1 MWKSFVR
8 EYLRFSRRER
18 HGILILVVFM
28 ILTGYSPDLLFYCQ
42 RRMPVADSS
51 DLKAAVMAYEA
62 GLRDGSTTASG
73 QPLAG
78 ALFYFDPNALSV
90 EGWQQL
96 GVSERTAVTIG
107 KYLAHGGHFRHA
119 TDLAKIYSLPPA
131 LCVRLVPYVRI
142 ADRREERNFGRYE
155 AAGGDRHYGPYHKDS
170 AGRQQYAARAGKS
183 YYGDSAAD
191 NTGTYRG
198 GKGYYGAVDNAG
210 SYRAGK
216 AHYGTAD
223 NAGNYR
229 AGGNSYHDHAF
240 RNPDSSFTRYHKK
253 ALPTV
258 IDINTAD
265 TLAWQTLPGIGP
277 GFARRIVS
285 FRDRLGGFYA
295 VKQVGECY
303 GLADSIF
310 QKIQPFLQI
319 GNSSLTKLDLN
330 LTDEKSLAAHP
341 YIRYKLARLIVQYR
355 STHAGFKAVSELRS
369 LPLVDEIIYRKI
381 EYYIEIK
388 H

>member
-1 MWKSFVR
+1 
-8 EYLRFSRRER
+8 
-18 HGILILVVFM
+18 M
-28 ILTGYSPDLLFYCQ
+28 ILTGYSPDLLFYFQ

-62 GLRDGSTTASG
+62 GFPTATPTPSEK
-73 QPLAG
+73 PAVG

-90 EGWQQL
+90 ERWQQL

-107 KYLAHGGHFRHA
+107 KYLAHGGHFRTA

-131 LCVRLVPYVRI
+131 LCARLMPYVRI
-142 ADRREERNFGRYE
+142 VGRREEKHFGRYE
-155 AAGGDRHYGPYHKDS
+155 AAGGVRRYGPYRKDS
-170 AGRQQYAARAGKS
+170 AYRQQYGAGA
-183 YYGDSAAD
+183 G
-191 NTGTYRG
+191 N
-198 GKGYYGAVDNAG
+198 GY
-210 SYRAGK
+210 S
-216 AHYGTAD
+216 TAD

-229 AGGNSYHDHAF
+229 GGGNSYHDHAP
-240 RNPDSSFTRYHKK
+240 RNSDSSFTRYRKK
-253 ALPTV
+253 AAATV

-295 VKQVGECY
+295 VEQVGECY
-303 GLADSIF
+303 GLADSVF

-319 GNSSLTKLDLN
+319 GNSSLIKLDLN

-341 YIRYKLARLIVQYR
+341 YIRYKLAHLIVQYR
-355 STHAGFKAVSELRS
+355 TTHAGFKAVTALRS

-381 EYYIEIK
+381 EHYIEIK

>member
-28 ILTGYSPDLLFYCQ
+28 ILTGYSPDLLFYFQ

-62 GLRDGSTTASG
+62 GLPAAN
-73 QPLAG
+73 PEKPAAG
-78 ALFYFDPNALSV
+78 ALFYFDPNTLSV
-90 EGWQQL
+90 EAWQQL
-96 GVSERTAVTIG
+96 GVSERTAITIG
-107 KYLAHGGHFRHA
+107 KYLAHGGHFRSGA
-119 TDLAKIYSLPPA
+119 DLAKIYSLPPA
-131 LCVRLVPYVRI
+131 LCARLMPYVRI
-142 ADRREERNFGRYE
+142 AERKEDGHYGRYE
-155 AAGGDRHYGPYHKDS
+155 TAGSDRRYVRYQQDSVTRQSYGSGSNY
-170 AGRQQYAARAGKS
+170 RA
-183 YYGDSAAD
+183 D
-191 NTGTYRG
+191 
-198 GKGYYGAVDNAG
+198 KGYYGRSGISDNAG
-210 SYRAGK
+210 HYRG
-216 AHYGTAD
+216 
-223 NAGNYR
+223 
-229 AGGNSYHDHAF
+229 GGNGAPAS
-240 RNPDSSFTRYHKK
+240 RNVDTSFIRYRKK
-253 ALPTV
+253 APAAV

-295 VKQVGECY
+295 VEQVGECY
-303 GLADSIF
+303 GLADTVF

-319 GNSSLTKLDLN
+319 GNSSLIKLDLN

-341 YIRYKLARLIVQYR
+341 YIRYKLAHLIVQYR
-355 STHAGFKAVSELRS
+355 STHAGFKAVTELRS

-381 EYYIEIK
+381 EHYIEVK

>member
-1 MWKSFVR
+1 
-8 EYLRFSRRER
+8 
-18 HGILILVVFM
+18 M
-28 ILTGYSPDLLFYCQ
+28 ILTSYSPDLLFYCQ

-51 DLKAAVMAYEA
+51 DLKAAIMAYEA
-62 GLRDGSTTASG
+62 ALPANSTTASER
-73 QPLAG
+73 PVAG

-119 TDLAKIYSLPPA
+119 TDLAKIYSLPPS
-131 LCVRLVPYVRI
+131 LCARLMPYVRI
-142 ADRREERNFGRYE
+142 ADRREEKNFGRYE
-155 AAGGDRHYGPYHKDS
+155 AAGGDRHYGSYHKDS
-170 AGRQQYAARAGKS
+170 VGRQQYGARAGKGH
-183 YYGDSAAD
+183 YGDGTAD
-191 NTGTYRG
+191 NTGT
-198 GKGYYGAVDNAG
+198 
-210 SYRAGK
+210 
-216 AHYGTAD
+216 
-223 NAGNYR
+223 YR

-240 RNPDSSFTRYHKK
+240 RNNDSSFTRYRKK
-253 ALPTV
+253 APPTV

-295 VKQVGECY
+295 VEQVGECY
-303 GLADSIF
+303 GLADSVF

-341 YIRYKLARLIVQYR
+341 YIRYKLAHLIVQYR
-355 STHAGFKAVSELRS
+355 STHAGFKAVAELRS

>member
-1 MWKSFVR
+1 
-8 EYLRFSRRER
+8 
-18 HGILILVVFM
+18 M

-62 GLRDGSTTASG
+62 GLRDSSTTASE
-73 QPLAG
+73 QPVAG

-119 TDLAKIYSLPPA
+119 TDLTKIYSLPPA
-131 LCVRLVPYVRI
+131 LCARLMPYVRI
-142 ADRREERNFGRYE
+142 ADRKEERNFGRYE
-155 AAGGDRHYGPYHKDS
+155 AAGGNRRYGPYHKDS
-170 AGRQQYAARAGKS
+170 VGRQQFGARGNSPNGKS
-183 YYGDSAAD
+183 YYGDGAAD
-191 NTGTYRG
+191 NARNYRV
-198 GKGYYGAVDNAG
+198 GKGYYGN
-210 SYRAGK
+210 
-216 AHYGTAD
+216 GTAD
-223 NAGNYR
+223 NAGTYR
-229 AGGNSYHDHAF
+229 AGGNSYHDHASP
-240 RNPDSSFTRYHKK
+240 NNDSSFTRYHKK
-253 ALPTV
+253 APPTV

-265 TLAWQTLPGIGP
+265 TLVWQTLRGIGP

-295 VKQVGECY
+295 VEQVGECY

-341 YIRYKLARLIVQYR
+341 YIRYKLAHLIVQYR
-355 STHAGFKAVSELRS
+355 STHAGFKAVAELHA

-381 EYYIEIK
+381 EHYIEIK